1 MGYNLKDYVI
11 ERLLV
16 IMKKL
21 SLISCILWMGF
32 IFYNS
37 SQSGLESNNKSRSII
52 NQILYD
58 NDKDY
63 GVKNILI
70 MSGGKSETTDYIG
83 DESGNIAYDDYYN
96 AYLQNINIILR
107 KGAHLFEFLI
117 LAILVAWVMVS
128 YEITGRRAVVYVLF
142 IVLLYAVSD
151 EFHQLFVPGR
161 TARVQDILI
170 DFIGGIIGTVIFYTL
185 KSKFKLSKNKILSRV

>member
-21 SLISCILWMGF
+21 SLILCILWMGF

-37 SQSGLESNNKSRSII
+37 SESGLESNNKSKSII

-161 TARVQDILI
+161 TARVEDILI

>member
-37 SQSGLESNNKSRSII
+37 SESGLESNNKSKSII

>member
-1 MGYNLKDYVI
+1 
-11 ERLLV
+11 
-16 IMKKL
+16 MKKL
-21 SLISCILWMGF
+21 SLILCILWMGF

-37 SQSGLESNNKSRSII
+37 SQSGLESNNKSKSII

-96 AYLQNINIILR
+96 TYLQNINIILR

-117 LAILVAWVMVS
+117 LAILVAWVMGS
-128 YEITGRRAVVYVLF
+128 YEIKGRKASVYVLF

>member
-21 SLISCILWMGF
+21 SLILCILWMGF

-37 SQSGLESNNKSRSII
+37 SESGLESNNKSKSII

-96 AYLQNINIILR
+96 TYLQNINIILR

>member
-37 SQSGLESNNKSRSII
+37 SESGLESNNKSKSII

-96 AYLQNINIILR
+96 TYLQNINIILR

>member
-21 SLISCILWMGF
+21 SLILCILWMGF

-83 DESGNIAYDDYYN
+83 DESGNISYDDYYN
-96 AYLQNINIILR
+96 TYLQNINIILR

-117 LAILVAWVMVS
+117 LAILVAWVMGS
-128 YEITGRRAVVYVLF
+128 YEIKGRKASVYVLF

>member
-21 SLISCILWMGF
+21 SLILCILWMGF

-37 SQSGLESNNKSRSII
+37 SQSGIESNNKSKSII

-58 NDKDY
+58 GDKDY

-96 AYLQNINIILR
+96 TYLQNINIILR

>member
-21 SLISCILWMGF
+21 SLILCILWMGF

-37 SQSGLESNNKSRSII
+37 SQSGIESNNKSKSII

-96 AYLQNINIILR
+96 TYLQNINIILR

>member
-1 MGYNLKDYVI
+1 
-11 ERLLV
+11 
-16 IMKKL
+16 MKKL
-21 SLISCILWMGF
+21 SLILCILWMGF

-37 SQSGLESNNKSRSII
+37 SQSGIESNNKSKSII

-58 NDKDY
+58 GDKDY

-96 AYLQNINIILR
+96 TYLQNINIILR

-117 LAILVAWVMVS
+117 LAILVAWVMGS
-128 YEITGRRAVVYVLF
+128 YEIKGRKASVYVLF

>member
-21 SLISCILWMGF
+21 SLILCILWMGF

-37 SQSGLESNNKSRSII
+37 SESGLESNNKSKSII

-70 MSGGKSETTDYIG
+70 MSGGKSENTDYIG

-96 AYLQNINIILR
+96 TYLQNINIILR

-185 KSKFKLSKNKILSRV
+185 KSKFKLSKNKILPRV

>member
-21 SLISCILWMGF
+21 SLILCILWMGF

-37 SQSGLESNNKSRSII
+37 SESGLESNNKSKSII

-185 KSKFKLSKNKILSRV
+185 KSKFKLSKNKILPRV

>member
-1 MGYNLKDYVI
+1 
-11 ERLLV
+11 
-16 IMKKL
+16 MKKL

-161 TARVQDILI
+161 TARVEDILI

-185 KSKFKLSKNKILSRV
+185 KSKFKLNKNKILSRV

>member
-21 SLISCILWMGF
+21 SLILCILWMGF

-37 SQSGLESNNKSRSII
+37 SQSGLESNNKSKSII

-96 AYLQNINIILR
+96 TYLQNINIILR

-161 TARVQDILI
+161 TARVEDILI